1 MTVLTV
7 VLTHTGK
14 CSQSQTSHLEEQK
27 HKPSFIVHYI
37 KFLNLNQN
45 AFSFD

>member
-7 VLTHTGK
+7 VLTHRGK
-14 CSQSQTSHLEEQK
+14 CSQSQMSHLEEQTQA
-27 HKPSFIVHYI
+27 SFIVHYI